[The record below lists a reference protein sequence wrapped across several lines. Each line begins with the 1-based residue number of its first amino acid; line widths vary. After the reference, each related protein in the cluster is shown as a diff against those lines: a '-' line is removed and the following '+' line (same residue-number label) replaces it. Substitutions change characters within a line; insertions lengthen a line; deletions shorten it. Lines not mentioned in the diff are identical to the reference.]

1 MGSSLETFD
10 KDALYEYVTSKELE
24 YSNKIEPGITFFMCM
39 PRIALLEMGGMDNLF
54 NPMFCEDDDLI
65 RRWKMLGMNCF
76 TALDAI
82 CYHFVSKT
90 SRFSE
95 EYQTRTQQIELASN
109 RNYLRKWGTKS
120 NAPKYDIAIR
130 VTGCNMQLL
139 ELLEPHCN
147 RIFIDDE
154 MEVLFAYY
162 YETEQPTTK
171 FDLKSRI
178 NTQGWD
184 NPNDYHDIVVECNKN
199 SFGQLE
205 YQYITQL
212 PEIVNQSGE
221 VGTFRLGNLT
231 ITIHSMI
238 TYEKNLIKLI

>member
-1 MGSSLETFD
+1 
-10 KDALYEYVTSKELE
+10 
-24 YSNKIEPGITFFMCM
+24 
-39 PRIALLEMGGMDNLF
+39 
-54 NPMFCEDDDLI
+54 
-65 RRWKMLGMNCF
+65 
-76 TALDAI
+76 
-82 CYHFVSKT
+82 
-90 SRFSE
+90 
-95 EYQTRTQQIELASN
+95 
-109 RNYLRKWGTKS
+109 
-120 NAPKYDIAIR
+120 
-130 VTGCNMQLL
+130 MQLL